1 MKTITTLLLTIAL
14 AGPLAAQ
21 GWIETLPDRPGRG
34 VVKVRTDVSVVVIG
48 RVAHVEVEELF
59 RNDGG
64 RLGEGDYIYPLPGE
78 AVFSNFSLFQGDEEL
93 RGETMDA
100 ERARSIYEEI
110 VRRKKD
116 PALIELVGHGLI
128 RARIFPIQAGE
139 TRRITLRYTQML
151 DRAGDALRFQYAA
164 GGATRW
170 QVGENGQTRMQT
182 TDGSVHLAFTLRA
195 NQADRYADPFSPTH
209 DVNIRRAGDQLVVR
223 PEGDLHGDFSL
234 FLPLT
239 TDEVGITVASHR
251 LGNEDGYVMLTLS
264 PGRNNGAVTPRDITV
279 VLDVSGSM
287 SGSKLNQ
294 AKDALRQ
301 LLGSLGAHDRFR
313 LLAFS
318 NSVRPF
324 RRTWSSSAGEGRAA
338 LEWIDGLVA
347 DGGTNI
353 EGALHDAFA
362 VESDPERLPIVVF
375 VTDGLPSVG
384 QENPEILARDA
395 DERRGRT
402 RVFAFGVG
410 HDVNTYLLDR
420 LSEAGRGSTEYVE
433 PGSNVEQALSLLTS
447 KIQHPMLTDIDIAD
461 TPVELYDLYPMT
473 LPDLFA
479 GEELVVFARYRPG
492 RETTTGMVEI
502 TGRRNGHRER
512 FTADVT
518 FPIDESGNDFIPQL
532 WAARKIGYLSREI
545 RLRGHNAELVEEVRR
560 TALRYGLLSEYTS
573 YLVLEPDMV
582 AMDSPAAPMA
592 RVMNMMPWP
601 DLMVAPNEAT
611 GAGAV
616 AVAKTSAAR
625 RETRSAG
632 DLKDLDEEFAQRFAG
647 DSRRVVGGRVFALA
661 AGTWTDAAKMPGPVV
676 RIAPFSEAYFAVL
689 QALPELEA
697 YFTEFDSV
705 VIGGERIAI
714 AIAANGKHTLDAGQI
729 ARLVLGFRGD

>member
-1 MKTITTLLLTIAL
+1 MQAK
-14 AGPLAAQ
+14 
-21 GWIETLPDRPGRG
+21 
-34 VVKVRTDVSVVVIG
+34 
-48 RVAHVEVEELF
+48 
-59 RNDGG
+59 DG
-64 RLGEGDYIYPLPGE
+64 
-78 AVFSNFSLFQGDEEL
+78 AV
-93 RGETMDA
+93 
-100 ERARSIYEEI
+100 
-110 VRRKKD
+110 
-116 PALIELVGHGLI
+116 P
-128 RARIFPIQAGE
+128 
-139 TRRITLRYTQML
+139 
-151 DRAGDALRFQYAA
+151 
-164 GGATRW
+164 
-170 QVGENGQTRMQT
+170 
-182 TDGSVHLAFTLRA
+182 LAFTLRA

-209 DVNIRRAGDQLVVR
+209 DVDIRRAGDQLVVR
-223 PEGDLHGDFSL
+223 PRGDLYGDFAL

-264 PGRNNGAVTPRDITV
+264 PGRNNGVVTPRDITV

-301 LLGSLGAHDRFR
+301 MLGTLGAHDRFR

-324 RRTWSSSAGEGRAA
+324 RRTWSSSASEGRAA
-338 LEWIDGLVA
+338 LEWIDALVA

-384 QENPEILARDA
+384 EENPEILARDA

-433 PGSNVEQALSLLTS
+433 PGSNVEQALSLLIN
-447 KIQHPMLTDIDIAD
+447 KIQHPMLTDIDIAH

-492 RETTTGMVEI
+492 RETTAGDVEI
-502 TGRRNGHRER
+502 TGRRNGQRER

-545 RLRGHNAELVEEVRR
+545 RLRGHNAELVEEIRR
-560 TALRYGLLSEYTS
+560 TALRYGLISEYTS

-582 AMDSPAAPMA
+582 TMDSPAVPGINLLPWDNLMA
-592 RVMNMMPWP
+592 
-601 DLMVAPNEAT
+601 APNEAT

-616 AVAKTSAAR
+616 ARAKTSAAR
-625 RETRSAG
+625 RVTRSAG
-632 DLKDLDEEFAQRFAG
+632 DLKDLDKEFAQRFAD
-647 DSRRVVGGRVFALA
+647 DSRRVVGGRVFTLTE
-661 AGTWTDAAKMPGPVV
+661 GTWTDAAKMPGPVV
-676 RIAPFSEAYFAVL
+676 RIAPFSDAYFAVL
-689 QALPELEA
+689 QALPELER
-697 YFTEFDSV
+697 YFTEFDTV

-714 AIAANGKHTLDAGQI
+714 ALAEDGKDTLDTGQI
-729 ARLVLGFRGD
+729 ARLVLGFRGY

>member
-182 TDGSVHLAFTLRA
+182 TDGSVPLAFTLRA